1 MEPDLDLKMKED
13 RQLVD
18 ANVQDGQIDST
29 EGLQRRL
36 ENRHIQLIAI
46 GGSIGT
52 ALFVTIGN
60 GLAAGGPASLL
71 IAYVLYCG
79 VLACIN
85 NCLSE
90 MIVLHP
96 VSGGFIRIA
105 GKWVDD
111 ALGFMVG
118 WNFFLYEALM
128 IPFEITAINLIL
140 SYWRDDIPVAA
151 VCAACIVLFA
161 AINAL
166 AVAAYGEAEFWLSSG
181 KVLLIFLL
189 FFFTFVTMVGGN
201 PAHDAYGFRYWN
213 DPGPFAEHRTA
224 GSLGRFEGFLAAIWS
239 AAFCIVGPEYIAM
252 AAAESKRPR
261 IFVKA
266 AFKTIYWR
274 FILFFAL
281 GALCVGIVI
290 PWNDPTLQAILAG
303 ESSEKGGGASPY
315 VIAMSN
321 LKITILPD
329 IVNALLITSV
339 FSAGNTLT
347 YCATRS
353 LYGLSLDGRAPK
365 ILSKTKNGVPIYAF
379 LIVICFPFLS
389 FLQLSDNSAQV
400 LTWLVNLVTAGA
412 LIDYLVVCITYIQFY
427 RACKAQGIDRK
438 SFPYYGYFQ
447 PYCSYIGAVCMVLV
461 LLFYGYTAFAP
472 WSVEVFFQNY
482 TMQILAPILYFG
494 WKFAHRTKILKPKD
508 VDLVWDRPIVD
519 SYEATFTSP
528 APGFWAEMIQMFRF
542 KRKQVEQ
549 VDA

>member
-1 MEPDLDLKMKED
+1 MEPDLKMKED
-13 RQLVD
+13 PQLVE
-18 ANVQDGQIDST
+18 ANVQEGQINSA

-36 ENRHIQLIAI
+36 ENRHVQLIAI

-140 SYWRDDIPVAA
+140 GYWRDDIPVAA
-151 VCAACIVLFA
+151 VCVACIVLFA

-181 KVLLIFLL
+181 KVILIFML
-189 FFFTFVTMVGGN
+189 FFFTFITMVGGN

-213 DPGPFAEHRTA
+213 DPGPFATHRTTD
-224 GSLGRFEGFLAAIWS
+224 SLGRFEGFLAAIWS

-252 AAAESKRPR
+252 AAAESRRPR

-274 FILFFAL
+274 FVLFFAL

-303 ESSEKGGGASPY
+303 ESNEKGGGASPY

-321 LKITILPD
+321 MKIRILPD

-353 LYGLSLDGRAPK
+353 LYGLALDGRAPK
-365 ILSKTKNGVPIYAF
+365 ILSKTKNGVPLYAF
-379 LIVICFPFLS
+379 GVVMCFPFLS
-389 FLQLSDNSAQV
+389 FLQLSDNSSQV

-412 LIDYLVVCITYIQFY
+412 LIDYLVICITYIQFH
-427 RACKAQGIDRK
+427 RACKAQGIDRQQ
-438 SFPYYGYFQ
+438 FPYYGYFQ
-447 PYCSYIGAVCMVLV
+447 PYCSYLGAVCMVLV

-472 WSVEVFFQNY
+472 WNVETFFQNY
-482 TMQILAPILYFG
+482 TMQIIAPILYFG
-494 WKFAHRTKILKPKD
+494 WKFAHRTKILKPQE

-542 KRKQVEQ
+542 KRPQAEPVN
-549 VDA
+549 V

>member
-13 RQLVD
+13 PQLVD

>member
-13 RQLVD
+13 PQLVD

-213 DPGPFAEHRTA
+213 DPGPFATHRTA

-427 RACKAQGIDRK
+427 RACNAQGIDRK

-494 WKFAHRTKILKPKD
+494 WKFAHRTKILQPKD

-528 APGFWAEMIQMFRF
+528 APGFWTEMIQMFRF